1 MQLRGKY
8 HQQEGFV
15 KKRQAI
21 IDSATRLFGSIGFD
35 ATTTLELANE
45 AGVTEPL
52 IYYHFKGKNE
62 LFTLSLESAFKE
74 YFFRLDEL
82 NNNTSTEFQK
92 IVNLINLHFKIVDDL
107 PEQMRLIVTT
117 CPAKLYDPNGICLK
131 NIKKAR
137 KFVLDYICRCLNA
150 GIKNGEFH
158 KQPVSATTNVLV
170 ALLNGL
176 VRQRVYQS
184 GESKGIKDAAIDF
197 CQRSLTDG

>member
-1 MQLRGKY
+1 M
-8 HQQEGFV
+8 

-52 IYYHFKGKNE
+52 IYYHFKGKDE
-62 LFTLSLESAFKE
+62 LFTLSLESAFNE
-74 YFFRLDEL
+74 YISSLDDL
-82 NNNTSTEFQK
+82 PKYTSTEFQK
-92 IVNLINLHFKIVDDL
+92 IANIIDLHFQIVDDL
-107 PEQMRLIVTT
+107 PDKMRLIVSA
-117 CPAKLYDPNGICLK
+117 CPAKLYDPEGICLK

-137 KFVLDYICRCLNA
+137 KSVMDYICCCLNA
-150 GIKNGEFH
+150 GIKNEEFH
-158 KQPVSATTNVLV
+158 KVPVSAITNVLV